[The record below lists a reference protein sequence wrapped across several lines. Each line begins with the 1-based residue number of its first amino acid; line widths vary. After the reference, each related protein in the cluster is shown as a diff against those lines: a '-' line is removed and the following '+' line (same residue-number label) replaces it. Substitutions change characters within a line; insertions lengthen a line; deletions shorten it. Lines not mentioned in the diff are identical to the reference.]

1 MPNPNKKYQD
11 FAGEQIDV
19 FRRDSANKHKEDNDK
34 NKQVQKLLFLAMQ
47 AQKLPWKTL

>member
-19 FRRDSANKHKEDNDK
+19 FRRDSANKHKEDNE
-34 NKQVQKLLFLAMQ
+34 KQMQKLLFLAMQ
-47 AQKLPWKTL
+47 MQTQAKITLR